1 MKRSNH
7 LELHQIGTR
16 TMLAVAPRGVAMG
29 TDEVH
34 IGIGGAVYDTYSK
47 SVLLSR
53 AQVEELHAWLTQ
65 WLAEGWN
72 GVAPVQGPTS
82 ADVIEHYRD
91 IAGRERIRADHERI
105 DGGRRLEAAMSL
117 IPAEVLSTQPDLE
130 TIAAQHA
137 REWQYLQDDADRGE
151 QARLIFITGL
161 HQIEQVLAGRHDQ
174 QTLGQAV
181 DDAETTLAKLRK
193 ALRKLVD
200 RGAHPNTAS
209 KRT

>member
-16 TMLAVAPRGVAMG
+16 TMLAVAPRGVAIG

-34 IGIGGAVYDTYSK
+34 IGIGGAVYDTYGK

-53 AQVEELHAWLTQ
+53 AQVEDLHAWLTQ
-65 WLAEGWN
+65 WLAEGWD
-72 GVAPVQGPTS
+72 GVVPVQGPTS

-105 DGGRRLEAAMSL
+105 DGSRRLEAALSL
-117 IPAEVLSTQPDLE
+117 VPADVLSTQPDLE
-130 TIAAQHA
+130 VIAAQHA
-137 REWQYLQDDADRGE
+137 REWQHLQDDADRGE
-151 QARLIFITGL
+151 QARLIFVTGL
-161 HQIEQVLAGRHDQ
+161 HEIEQVLAGRHAQ

-181 DDAETTLAKLRK
+181 DDAATTLAKVRK
-193 ALRKLVD
+193 ALRKLVE
-200 RGAHPNTAS
+200 RGAHPRSAS

>member
-1 MKRSNH
+1 MQRSNH

-34 IGIGGAVYDTYSK
+34 IGIGGAVYDTYGK

-53 AQVEELHAWLTQ
+53 AQVEDLHAWLTR
-65 WLAEGWN
+65 WLAEGWH
-72 GVAPVQGPTS
+72 GVAPVHGPTS

-105 DGGRRLEAAMSL
+105 DGSRRLAAAMSL
-117 IPAEVLSTQPDLE
+117 VPADVLSTRPDLE
-130 TIAAQHA
+130 NIAAQHA
-137 REWQYLQDDADRGE
+137 REWQHLQNDADRGE
-151 QARLIFITGL
+151 QARLTFITGL
-161 HQIEQVLAGRHDQ
+161 HQIEQAIDRRHDQ
-174 QTLGQAV
+174 RTRGQAV
-181 DDAETTLAKLRK
+181 DDAETTLATVRK
-193 ALRKLVD
+193 ALRKLVE